1 MTIKNNDMIEYFK
14 SLDFSAQSW
23 SFSRVIRLVLGLFFF
38 IPAIQEVDY
47 FAMMLGGVLLYQA
60 IANTGCGFTKNSSS
74 CNVDLPKTDKK
85 IKF

>member
-1 MTIKNNDMIEYFK
+1 MIEYFK
-14 SLDFSAQSW
+14 SLDFSLQSW
-23 SFSRVIRLVLGLFFF
+23 NASRIIRLGLGLFFF
-38 IPAIQEVDY
+38 IPAIQELDY
-47 FAMMLGGVLLYQA
+47 FALMLGGVLLYQA

>member
-1 MTIKNNDMIEYFK
+1 MIDFFK
-14 SLDFSAQSW
+14 SINFSLESW
-23 SFSRVIRLVLGLFFF
+23 SFSRVIRLGLGLFFF

-74 CNVDLPKTDKK
+74 CGVDLPKTDKK
-85 IKF
+85 VKL

>member
-1 MTIKNNDMIEYFK
+1 MIEYFK
-14 SLDFSAQSW
+14 SLDFSLQSW
-23 SFSRVIRLVLGLFFF
+23 NFSRVIRLGLGLFFF
-38 IPAIQEVDY
+38 IPAIQEMDY

-85 IKF
+85 VKF

>member
-1 MTIKNNDMIEYFK
+1 MVDFFK
-14 SLDFSAQSW
+14 SIDFGLESW
-23 SFSRVIRLVLGLFFF
+23 GFQRVIRLGLGLFFF
-38 IPAIQEVDY
+38 IPALQEVDY

>member
-1 MTIKNNDMIEYFK
+1 MIEYIK
-14 SLDFSAQSW
+14 SLDFSLQSW
-23 SFSRVIRLVLGLFFF
+23 SLSRAIRLGLGLFFF

-60 IANTGCGFTKNSSS
+60 IVNTGCGFTKNSNN
-74 CNVDLPKTDKK
+74 CTVDLPKTDKK

>member
-1 MTIKNNDMIEYFK
+1 MIEYFK
-14 SLDFSAQSW
+14 SLDFSLQSW
-23 SFSRVIRLVLGLFFF
+23 SISRVIRLGLGLFFF

-74 CNVDLPKTDKK
+74 CSVDLPKTDKK
-85 IKF
+85 VKF

>member
-1 MTIKNNDMIEYFK
+1 MIEYIK
-14 SLDFSAQSW
+14 SLDFSLQSW
-23 SFSRVIRLVLGLFFF
+23 NFQRVIRLGLGLFFF

-85 IKF
+85 VKF